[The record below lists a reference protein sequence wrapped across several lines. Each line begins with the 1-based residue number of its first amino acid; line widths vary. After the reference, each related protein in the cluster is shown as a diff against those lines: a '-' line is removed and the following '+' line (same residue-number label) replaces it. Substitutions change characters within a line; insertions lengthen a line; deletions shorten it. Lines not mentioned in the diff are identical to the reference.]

1 VDCGGLTV
9 EKTLSEWKSRLEDA
23 KSAYQTALENM
34 KMFEKALTYAEKRV
48 EEIEKTA
55 FKGVQK

>member
-1 VDCGGLTV
+1 V
-9 EKTLSEWKSRLEDA
+9 KTLSEWKARLLDA

-34 KMFEKALTYAEKRV
+34 KMYENALTFAEKRV
-48 EEIEKTA
+48 EEAEKQA